1 MAHHK
6 KYYTRKKLEK
16 EKAQKNQSKYALE
29 IMGRI
34 SKK

>member
-6 KYYTRKKLEK
+6 KIIIRGRSLKRKRH
-16 EKAQKNQSKYALE
+16 KNQSKYALE